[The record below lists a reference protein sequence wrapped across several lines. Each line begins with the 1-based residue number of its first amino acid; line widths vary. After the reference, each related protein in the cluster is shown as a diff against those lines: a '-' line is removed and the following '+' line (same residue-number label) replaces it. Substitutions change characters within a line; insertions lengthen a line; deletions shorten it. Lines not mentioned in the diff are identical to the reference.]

1 MEAQMQNERCPNFVD
16 LFNMY
21 KNNANMESR

>member
-1 MEAQMQNERCPNFVD
+1 MEAPTKNETCPNFVD